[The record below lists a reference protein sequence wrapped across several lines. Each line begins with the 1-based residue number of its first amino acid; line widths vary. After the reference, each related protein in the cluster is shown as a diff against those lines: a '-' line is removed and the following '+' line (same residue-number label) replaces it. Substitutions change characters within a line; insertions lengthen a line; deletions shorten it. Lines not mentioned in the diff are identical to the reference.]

1 MFFFQYTFENQKEQ
15 KVVIL
20 AFFVI
25 RNVVIFVIFIYKQIM
40 INECFKLQNPY
51 FFIDKDDIYNVGDR

>member
-40 INECFKLQNPY
+40 INDMF
-51 FFIDKDDIYNVGDR
+51 